1 MDFRIST
8 LVKPTIY
15 KPKATFE
22 RLKQPKQTFQP
33 TQPFQERDF
42 RGLLNADYREAIMN
56 IETANDM
63 AQNLDCMSTAQ
74 KQAVHIKEL
83 FPIPT

>member
-22 RLKQPKQTFQP
+22 RLKQPKQVFQP
-33 TQPFQERDF
+33 TQPFQEREF

-56 IETANDM
+56 IDTVYENF
-63 AQNLDCMSTAQ
+63 AQELDCMSTA
-74 KQAVHIKEL
+74 
-83 FPIPT
+83 